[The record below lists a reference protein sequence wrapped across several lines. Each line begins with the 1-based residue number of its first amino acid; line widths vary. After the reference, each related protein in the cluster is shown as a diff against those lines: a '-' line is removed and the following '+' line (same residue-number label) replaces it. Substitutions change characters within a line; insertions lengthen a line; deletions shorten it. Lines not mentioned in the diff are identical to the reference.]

1 MLWQCVRGFRLF
13 FIFALP
19 AATRATAHRTKHFH
33 GHSMPGL
40 LLGDVFPDFEAETTT
55 GTIKLHEF
63 LGDSWVDFVTF
74 YFWRCRFTDLLRIR
88 LRAGRDGGM

>member
-1 MLWQCVRGFRLF
+1 MCHNYAKGSERSAFYEPKCCGSACVVSASSLF
-13 FIFALP
+13 FALP
-19 AATRATAHRTKHFH
+19 AVTRATAHRTKHFH

-63 LGDSWVDFVTF
+63 LGDS
-74 YFWRCRFTDLLRIR
+74 
-88 LRAGRDGGM
+88 

>member
-1 MLWQCVRGFRLF
+1 MNLNWVYRVVAVRAWFPPLLY
-13 FIFALP
+13 FALP
-19 AATRATAHRTKHFH
+19 AVTRATAHRTKHFH

-63 LGDSWVDFVTF
+63 LGDS
-74 YFWRCRFTDLLRIR
+74 
-88 LRAGRDGGM
+88 